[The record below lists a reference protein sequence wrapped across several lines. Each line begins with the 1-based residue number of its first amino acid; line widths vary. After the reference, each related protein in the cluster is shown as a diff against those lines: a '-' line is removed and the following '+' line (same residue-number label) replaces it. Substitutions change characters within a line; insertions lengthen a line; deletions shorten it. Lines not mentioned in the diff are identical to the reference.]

1 MLLGLDLLNLGHL
14 GSGLVA
20 QATTTPVPLD
30 LLAALVVVGLNGLDQ
45 LGEGGSVVGLY
56 VGDGNAG
63 GGLASAHSA
72 KPGLVLDNA
81 VGDSHLPAEGWQEH
95 DKLNGVNIIGD
106 HHKLSFL
113 LLNQGGHSV
122 DTMAD
127 NCSALSGC
135 VLLASSPGSCALPKP
150 LLLGLLGL
158 WPVLV
163 HQLEQLGG
171 SLTVQGGVELV
182 NRWGNLK
189 TGLKDNLLPLQTDVL
204 GPLHEPGKVPGW
216 LDVSSDAKVP
226 APLLEE
232 RVDHTLRLWPL
243 DGKWRRGH
251 LLSHLSLLGDHFSS
265 LVEVNQAIKA

>member
-127 NCSALSGC
+127 NGSALSGC
-135 VLLASSPGSCALPKP
+135 ILLASSPGSCALPKP

-171 SLTVQGGVELV
+171 SLTVQGRVELV
-182 NRWGNLK
+182 HRWWDLE
-189 TGLKDNLLPLQTDVL
+189 TGLKDNLLPLETDVL
-204 GPLHEPGKVPGW
+204 GPFHKPGEVPWW
-216 LDVSSDAKVP
+216 LDVSSDSEVP
-226 APLLEE
+226 APLLKE
-232 RVDHTLRLWPL
+232 RVDHALCLWPFHS
-243 DGKWRRGH
+243 KWRRSH
-251 LLSHLSLLGDHFSS
+251 LLSLLALFSDHFSS
-265 LVEVNQAIKA
+265 LKKCIQAV